1 MYLSETQEKELIK
14 LYWDIKAH
22 ANYLEIETYH
32 PYEEIEYFA
41 KRLKNI
47 IGNDE
52 KLNSLRPY

>member
-1 MYLSETQEKELIK
+1 MYLSETQEKKLIE

-22 ANYLEIETYH
+22 AEYLESETYH
-32 PYEEIEYFA
+32 PYEEIECFA